1 MVKEKI
7 LEAALEVYLENSNA
21 TVHDVAEKAGISKS
35 TVFYYFGNKKGLEK
49 ELLLYAIKKYSP
61 WECETLEDAIKE
73 KIRIVQ
79 EDRRV
84 PKMFFYL
91 IDGLYQSDPQFIE
104 DLIEKGIEKVSKLLE
119 KEKICSKQV
128 ALLLMAML
136 DGVAMYS
143 IYGFLKLKDFEKIAK
158 FLVELVKRYGEACKE
173 VDENS

>member
-1 MVKEKI
+1 MKEKI

-61 WECETLEDAIKE
+61 WECETLEEAIKE
-73 KIRIVQ
+73 KIKIINK
-79 EDRRV
+79 DNRV

-91 IDGLYQSDPQFIE
+91 IDDLYQTDPEFISE
-104 DLIEKGIEKVSKLLE
+104 LLNRGVEKVSKLLE
-119 KEKICSKQV
+119 KEKICNREI

-136 DGVAMYS
+136 DGIAMYS
-143 IYGFLKLKDFEKIAK
+143 IYGYLKLDEFEDIAK
-158 FLVELVKRYGEACKE
+158 FLVNIVKSYGDKC
-173 VDENS
+173 D